1 MKLNFKSAGRISPAF
16 LFKQDGLHPAVKIA
30 GFILMAVLIPHLKFS
45 ELLSLAF
52 ALSLALIH
60 FRVRRFVSTLRRM
73 RWLFLSMLII
83 YAYTTPGEYLRNWP
97 IDLAP
102 SYEGLREGFY
112 QIARISL
119 VLAGISLLM
128 TTSTRENLMAG
139 IYTIIKPLSL
149 LNVSPERFTARLYLT
164 LQYIDKTKKRNEMQ
178 DKISGWQEGFLARLS
193 NTQDPVLAEIVSLD
207 IPSFGL
213 LDGLCVLVFLIAI
226 GLHL

>member
-1 MKLNFKSAGRISPAF
+1 
-16 LFKQDGLHPAVKIA
+16 
-30 GFILMAVLIPHLKFS
+30 
-45 ELLSLAF
+45 
-52 ALSLALIH
+52 
-60 FRVRRFVSTLRRM
+60 
-73 RWLFLSMLII
+73 LII